1 MRPGLVKLAAVTS
14 PYTCPSII
22 KAVESGKKSKSAIAE
37 KFSVAKSTA
46 TSIVKN
52 KQKIVDASDTASFTP
67 EGSVTEASKCLQV
80 LKRYFEAVLG
90 EEAIS
95 LIARLEKYTC

>member
-1 MRPGLVKLAAVTS
+1 MRPGLVKLAAVT
-14 PYTCPSII
+14 TCPSII